1 MTTKTTQSAARSGTL
16 EARGGLIPPVN
27 DLQPRCSVA
36 QALLPVRFCYAR
48 APEMAHFAA
57 SLPCIAPNFTSFALS
72 HPRNSLSVRGIPM
85 NIGTSSQPLPFACP
99 EPRRAQ
105 PHPSKSFLASRYS
118 LAQRRNT
125 ADEGP
130 LTTGFLIANPELE
143 FRLSHRK
150 LCPLRISNRKKIA
163 IFYPVFRR
171 SAKTVLPPSFPSG
184 RGFIPSVTDRGN
196 TSVPLVYP
204 EDAPRRR
211 RALTHLRKPP
221 PFFPF
226 WHDAASPRSRS
237 AEFLIANARLEFTV
251 SHSKQGPLKIYN
263 RERIAI
269 SNRIQPPRL
278 RRGHH
283 SSLITRHCLPNP
295 TRKLTPPQRAPIL
308 ILPPKENRHGKSRH
322 TERRP
327 NPYRKIY
334 GRTLPALRA

>member
-85 NIGTSSQPLPFACP
+85 NIGTPSQPLTFACP

-130 LTTGFLIANPELE
+130 LTTEFLIANPELE

-211 RALTHLRKPP
+211 RALNHL
-221 PFFPF
+221 
-226 WHDAASPRSRS
+226 AQASAVLPVLARRG
-237 AEFLIANARLEFTV
+237 IAQVALRGI
-251 SHSKQGPLKIYN
+251 SN